1 MGLWALFSKQIFFSA
16 RGRARF
22 FVDLFHVSLTWL
34 AFHDFRLVDF
44 LLSRLKRRFSVLNY
58 FEVYVH
64 VVRVADATYLHRI
77 KFSSVKQ
84 TNVNPW
90 IWSEGLI
97 KLFIIISLN

>member
-1 MGLWALFSKQIFFSA
+1 MG
-16 RGRARF
+16 GY
-22 FVDLFHVSLTWL
+22 
-34 AFHDFRLVDF
+34 
-44 LLSRLKRRFSVLNY
+44 KRRFSVLKN
-58 FEVYVH
+58 FEVYVNL
-64 VVRVADATYLHRI
+64 VRVADATYLHRI